1 MKTLA
6 LALALLA
13 VASPSAAQEAPRP
26 RHRLTPEDAARLLA
40 NPAAQNLIAQK
51 IASLASIVL
60 DIKVGP
66 LAALADPRDDV
77 RPEDTL
83 YSIERRH
90 DPDLDRHL
98 YERSHRAVAT
108 AGAVAGGAVTEEA
121 ELRRTAARLRAAL
134 APLVDAAEAPKSRQ
148 QRPGY

>member
-13 VASPSAAQEAPRP
+13 VVSPAAAQVAP
-26 RHRLTPEDAARLLA
+26 RHRLTPADAARLLA
-40 NPAAQNLIAQK
+40 NPAAQDLIAQK

-60 DIKVGP
+60 DTKIGP
-66 LAALADPRDDV
+66 LAALTDPREDV
-77 RPEDTL
+77 RPDDTL

-90 DPDLDRHL
+90 DRDLDRHL

-108 AGAVAGGAVTEEA
+108 AGSIAGGAVTE
-121 ELRRTAARLRAAL
+121 RPSCAARLPVC
-134 APLVDAAEAPKSRQ
+134 APRSPR
-148 QRPGY
+148 